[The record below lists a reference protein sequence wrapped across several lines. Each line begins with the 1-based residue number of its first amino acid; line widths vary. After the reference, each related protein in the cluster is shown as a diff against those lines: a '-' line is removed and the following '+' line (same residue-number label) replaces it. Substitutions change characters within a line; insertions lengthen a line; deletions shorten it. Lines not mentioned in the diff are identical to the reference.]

1 MTLPFE
7 ICTCTSTGRASM
19 PSKATVAT
27 LTTIAPSM
35 RQGFQP
41 SEPAADLRYL
51 RLAPEIWRY
60 YT

>member
-1 MTLPFE
+1 
-7 ICTCTSTGRASM
+7 M